1 MRTGPHVAVGCVLLT
16 VLAGCGEELGATP
29 IARVAVEGRV
39 TDGSRPV
46 VGGWI
51 EFLPVD
57 GATGH
62 LRSAPLG
69 ADGSFRVTG
78 LGSGPHVVRL
88 VRPSSPGVEAM
99 FQQFASP
106 IRVTIAPGAVLAID
120 LARERLRARTGGAP

>member
-1 MRTGPHVAVGCVLLT
+1 MRTKTHVAVGCVLLT
-16 VLAGCGEELGATP
+16 AVAGCGEELGATP
-29 IARVAVEGRV
+29 IAHVAVEGRV
-39 TDGSRPV
+39 TDGSKPV
-46 VGGWI
+46 AGGWI

-57 GATGH
+57 GTTGH

-88 VRPSSPGVEAM
+88 VRPSSPRVEAM

-106 IRVTIAPGAVLAID
+106 IRVAVAAGAELGID
-120 LARERLRARTGGAP
+120 LARERLRARTGGAL